1 MSEWAKWLMVW
12 QMSKAFTREDDT
24 PDEPVLPA
32 PVSLLPPGVKNCLT
46 AGGAERLRG
55 ELVRLNDERSGLLA
69 RAVDPEAKREVAQLD
84 QRIRYL
90 QTSLATASIVDPPG
104 AKAGKVQFGS
114 SVTVRDAR
122 SGEESV
128 YRIVGVDET
137 DFEHNEISWL
147 SPIAKAL
154 MNAKVGQKVPF
165 KFPKGATELEVVK
178 IG

>member
-1 MSEWAKWLMVW
+1 MSEVVMVAA
-12 QMSKAFTREDDT
+12 MSKAFTREDDT
-24 PDEPVLPA
+24 ADEPVLPT
-32 PVSLLPPGVKNCLT
+32 PVSLLPPGVKNYLT

-69 RAVDPEAKREVAQLD
+69 RAAVDPEVKRDVAQLD

-90 QTSLATASIVDPPG
+90 QTSLATAAIVDPPG

-122 SGEESV
+122 SGEQSV

-137 DFEHNEISWL
+137 DFERNEISWL

-165 KFPKGATELEVVK
+165 KFPKGVTELEVVR
-178 IG
+178 IS